1 MWTLLLAVTF
11 LAQEE
16 SVTALKNPFNSAA
29 DRESGQRIFL
39 SQCASCHGRD
49 GKGGQQT
56 PDFSKGVFKRAST
69 DEGLYK
75 IVQQGVPG
83 TTMPGFSLNAR
94 ETWQVL
100 AHIQSLSAGRA
111 MAVNSGGNAANGAK
125 LYQQNGCARCHDHT
139 APDLRGIGKFQ
150 TAAELRK
157 SIVEPQIDVNPA
169 YWRWKATTKD
179 GRALSGLRLNEDSFS
194 VQWLDADGKLRSI
207 SKTDLAKS
215 ELLRN
220 STMPLF
226 QFTASE
232 VDDLIAYLSK

>member
-1 MWTLLLAVTF
+1 MWCIVWAVIL

-16 SVTALKNPFNSAA
+16 SVTALKNPFNEPA
-29 DRESGQRIFL
+29 DRAAGQKIFL

-56 PDFSKGVFKRAST
+56 PDFTKGVFKRAST

-75 IVQQGVPG
+75 VVQMGVPG
-83 TTMPGFSLNAR
+83 TTMPGFTLNAR

-100 AHIQSLSAGRA
+100 SYIQSLSAGRA
-111 MAVNSGGNAANGAK
+111 MAVNSGGNAANGEK
-125 LYQQNGCARCHDHT
+125 LYKQNGCARCHDQT
-139 APDLRGIGKFQ
+139 APDLRGIGKYQ

-169 YWRWKATTKD
+169 YWRWKAVTKD
-179 GRALSGLRLNEDSFS
+179 GRALSGLRMNEDSFS
-194 VQWLDADGKLRSI
+194 VQWLDAGGKLRSI
-207 SKTDLAKS
+207 AKAELAS
-215 ELLRN
+215 YEILRN

-226 QFTASE
+226 QFTESE
-232 VDDLIAYLSK
+232 VDDLIAFLSK